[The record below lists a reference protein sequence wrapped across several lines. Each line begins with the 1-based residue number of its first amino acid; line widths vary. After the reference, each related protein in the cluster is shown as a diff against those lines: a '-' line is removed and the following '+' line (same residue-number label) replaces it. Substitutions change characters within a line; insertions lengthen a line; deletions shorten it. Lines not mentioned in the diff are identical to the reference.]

1 MKANVKLIQKRRKF
15 STEFKKELVEEFES
29 GKFSVHQL
37 SRLHKIQP
45 QVIYDWIYKFSK
57 FNEKGYRVMEK
68 QESSMEKISQM
79 EKRIKEL
86 EAALGRKQIQLDF
99 TNKMIEL
106 AEEEYGIDIKK
117 NSDTQQS
124 GIFAETGKS

>member
-1 MKANVKLIQKRRKF
+1 
-15 STEFKKELVEEFES
+15 
-29 GKFSVHQL
+29 
-37 SRLHKIQP
+37 
-45 QVIYDWIYKFSK
+45 
-57 FNEKGYRVMEK
+57 
-68 QESSMEKISQM
+68 M

-124 GIFAETGKS
+124 GISGETGKS

>member
-15 STEFKKELVEEFES
+15 STDFKKELVEEFES
-29 GKFSVHQL
+29 GKFSVLQL
-37 SRLHKIQP
+37 SRLYKIHP
-45 QVIYDWIYKFSK
+45 QLIYNWIYKFSN

-68 QESSMEKISQM
+68 QESSLEKVSQM

-86 EAALGRKQIQLDF
+86 EASLGRKQIQLDF

-124 GIFAETGKS
+124 GISEETGKS

>member
-29 GKFSVHQL
+29 GKFSVLQL
-37 SRLHKIQP
+37 SRLYKIHP
-45 QVIYDWIYKFSK
+45 QLIYNWIYKFSN

-68 QESSMEKISQM
+68 QESSLEKVSQM

-86 EAALGRKQIQLDF
+86 EASLGRKQIQLDF

-124 GIFAETGKS
+124 GISEETGKS

>member
-1 MKANVKLIQKRRKF
+1 MKANVKLIRKRRRF
-15 STEFKKELVEEFES
+15 STEFKKELVDEFES

-37 SRLHKIQP
+37 SRLYKIHP

-124 GIFAETGKS
+124 GISGETGKS